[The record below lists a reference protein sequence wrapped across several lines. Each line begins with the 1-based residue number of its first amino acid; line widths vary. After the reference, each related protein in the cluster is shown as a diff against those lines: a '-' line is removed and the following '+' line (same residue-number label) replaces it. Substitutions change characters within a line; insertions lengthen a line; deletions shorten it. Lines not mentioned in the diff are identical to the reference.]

1 MSTEINMGEK
11 PKRLHI
17 GLTGSIL
24 IALGLGLLCGVIF
37 HYLVPAGTV
46 RDDVLVNGI
55 FYVVGQGFIRLMQML
70 VVPLVFC
77 SIVCGASSIGD
88 TKTLGTIGLKT
99 LAFYLCTTALAVT
112 VALSIGNLI
121 KTLAAAWTCPAWW
134 RPTPPPCRAA
144 PTPTY
149 RSPTPF

>member
-46 RDDVLVNGI
+46 RDDVFVNGI
-55 FYVVGQGFIRLMQML
+55 FYIVGQGFIRLMQML

-77 SIVCGASSIGD
+77 SIVCGA
-88 TKTLGTIGLKT
+88 
-99 LAFYLCTTALAVT
+99 
-112 VALSIGNLI
+112 
-121 KTLAAAWTCPAWW
+121 
-134 RPTPPPCRAA
+134 
-144 PTPTY
+144 
-149 RSPTPF
+149 